1 MNNDPKIA
9 SLVLLALE
17 ETVGKENIAEMP
29 IKLGAEDFSHY
40 QLRKPGVLF
49 RLGVR
54 NQDKGF
60 VNDTHSAYFQL
71 DEDILH
77 LGSRAFVQFVL
88 DNMNGIDF

>member
-1 MNNDPKIA
+1 MLNT
-9 SLVLLALE
+9 LE
-17 ETVGKENIAEMP
+17 KVVGKENIAEMP

-40 QLRKPGVLF
+40 QMKKPGVLF

-54 NQDKGF
+54 NEEKGF

-71 DEDILH
+71 DEDVLH

-88 DNMNGIDF
+88 DNMDGIE